1 MALTKTATGAAAGS
15 TSPKTSP
22 NSITTVSYYNRPTS
36 VGAWTTSADQVLY
49 TAPSDCKYARIVIP
63 YKMRNASSNTSTDS
77 FKIEGGSSTNYWIGL
92 AIVNDTNST
101 KDNLIRGYHAST
113 SHELHFNYFQNNG
126 QYDDPGISITNTFDV
141 VANYRAS
148 NYYNFFIIPEE
159 RWILNPGEKFVAT
172 TGNNNMDNYIY
183 ANFEAWVYN

>member
-1 MALTKTATGAAAGS
+1 MALTKTATGAAAGI

-22 NSITTVSYYNRPTS
+22 NSITTVSYYNNPANESSWNT
-36 VGAWTTSADQVLY
+36 GTDKVLY
-49 TAPSDCKYARIVIP
+49 TAPSDCKFARIVIP
-63 YKMRNASSNTSTDS
+63 YKMRNSASNASTDA
-77 FKIEGGSSTNYWIGL
+77 FMIEGGSSTTYWIGL

-101 KDNLIRGYHAST
+101 KDNIIRGYHASQ
-113 SHELHFNYFQNNG
+113 SHSLYFNYFQNNG

-141 VANYRAS
+141 VANYQAS
-148 NYYNFFIIPEE
+148 NYYNFFIIPEA

-172 TGNNNMDNYIY
+172 TGNNNMSQNIY